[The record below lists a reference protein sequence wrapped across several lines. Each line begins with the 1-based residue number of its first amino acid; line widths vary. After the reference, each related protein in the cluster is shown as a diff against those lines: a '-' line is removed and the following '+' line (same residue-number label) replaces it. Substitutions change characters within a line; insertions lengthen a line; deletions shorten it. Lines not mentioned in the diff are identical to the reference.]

1 MALNVCPQGKDTS
14 RAEVLHLR
22 VRAQEEVTLTQLER
36 TMKRLITAAL
46 LTLAVTGA
54 YANDKAA
61 GQCAALLFVKD
72 ASAGAQQAI
81 NAASNKPLAQNHA
94 TTWIRQLAAN
104 KSNRSIVDSMTW
116 EAVSSCRK
124 IGMRASD
131 YIR

>member
-1 MALNVCPQGKDTS
+1 
-14 RAEVLHLR
+14 
-22 VRAQEEVTLTQLER
+22 
-36 TMKRLITAAL
+36 MKRLITAAL

-81 NAASNKPLAQNHA
+81 SSASNKPLAQNHA